1 MKRGTCPPDPYAPDS
16 RSRPRPLSTQGHRMK
31 KRRRRGGAVL
41 TRGIQ
46 GYR

>member
-1 MKRGTCPPDPYAPDS
+1 MIQITPQMRILVAVESVDGPGPSHEEKAKA
-16 RSRPRPLSTQGHRMK
+16 Q
-31 KRRRRGGAVL
+31 GAVL